1 MEEKKTTTR
10 KRYVYLDKFDGYKS
24 KVDNDIEKLQ
34 RKVQILVEI
43 IIISWVITVISVVV
57 YNIFG

>member
-1 MEEKKTTTR
+1 MEEKKTTR

-34 RKVQILVEI
+34 RKVQILTEI
-43 IIISWVITVISVVV
+43 IIISWGITVISVVL
-57 YNIFG
+57 YNIFM

>member
-1 MEEKKTTTR
+1 MEEKKTTR

-34 RKVQILVEI
+34 RKVQILTEI
-43 IIISWVITVISVVV
+43 IIISWGITVISVVL

>member
-1 MEEKKTTTR
+1 MEEKKTTR

-34 RKVQILVEI
+34 RKVQILMEI
-43 IIISWVITVISVVV
+43 IIISWVVTVISVVV